1 MTDQKP
7 PRRKRRSAEQTR
19 ETLLAVGREILAE
32 RGLSMALAHV
42 TLAEAIERADVPRQ
56 SAYRLYQG
64 KELDPQQAFRVDVMR
79 SVLEGDL
86 TETGP
91 VAEPVLDFLDVG
103 FDLLDSADPVEK
115 AVLFREGLRLSCS
128 MWTNAVAAS
137 PGFPVFVAS
146 LIAVATDPNPPPH
159 LASALDESSIVPRS
173 IHRDVQAVV
182 NAQFGIRYRA
192 GVTPEAFSDMLAAIT
207 MGLTVDE
214 GFDPQSAV
222 ILRDTGPDGQPQE
235 WTRLAIVTEALTVR
249 LMEPD
254 PEAET
259 PMDFD
264 VLYAA
269 DWLV

>member
-1 MTDQKP
+1 MADPK
-7 PRRKRRSAEQTR
+7 PRRARRSAEQTR
-19 ETLLAVGREILAE
+19 TALLEVGRQILAE

-42 TLAEAIERADVPRQ
+42 TLADAIERADVPRQ

-64 KELDPQQAFRVDVMR
+64 KEVDPQQAFRVDVMR
-79 SVLEGDL
+79 SLLEGDL

-91 VAEPVLDFLDVG
+91 VADPVLEFLDEG
-103 FDLLDSADPVEK
+103 FGLLGAADPVEK

-128 MWTNAVAAS
+128 MWTNAVATS
-137 PGFPVFVAS
+137 PGFPVFVVS

-159 LASALDESSIVPRS
+159 LADALEQSSIVPIS
-173 IHRDVQAVV
+173 IHRDVQTVV
-182 NAQFGIRYRA
+182 NEQFGIRYRA
-192 GVTPEAFSDMLAAIT
+192 GVTPEAFGNILAAIT

-214 GFDPQSAV
+214 GFDPQSGV
-222 ILRDTGPDGQPQE
+222 VLRNTGADGQPQE

-254 PEAET
+254 PAADT

-264 VLYAA
+264 VLSAA
-269 DWLV
+269 DWVG